1 MHNLK
6 SNREPTNA
14 LRLLA
19 SSVLDQ
25 RQRPPMNQNAGR
37 EEMRTYV
44 LPTATGA
51 SCKAGGKQQSAPAPR
66 AQMHLHTQRTD
77 ALVRGSRLASSQ
89 KKPSKAPQKPQKA
102 FSAARRHRSR
112 GGKEKRRR
120 SAYNAR
126 YPFIRPFCANKRARK
141 AESPLLGA
149 CLPSKATRPQ
159 KRALLAPFLYG

>member
-1 MHNLK
+1 MAHGTHRGVCSRSSK
-6 SNREPTNA
+6 PPYAKPESQREQTNA

-25 RQRPPMNQNAGR
+25 RQKPPMNQNAGR

-77 ALVRGSRLASSQ
+77 ALVQGSRLASRQ
-89 KKPSKAPQKPQKA
+89 KKATRSASEAPEGVFSRETAQEQRRAGKAPQKRLQREIPV
-102 FSAARRHRSR
+102 
-112 GGKEKRRR
+112 
-120 SAYNAR
+120 Y
-126 YPFIRPFCANKRARK
+126 
-141 AESPLLGA
+141 SPIL
-149 CLPSKATRPQ
+149 CE
-159 KRALLAPFLYG
+159 